1 MKFRIALVLLIIAAL
16 TRLLPHPYNFTP
28 IGAIGLFGAAHF
40 ERRWLALAVPF
51 AALFL
56 TDLFINNVVYAAIYP
71 SFTWITSWWIYAAF
85 AAVMATGWVL
95 LREKTSLGRIVG
107 ASLTASLLFFLIT
120 NASTWVETT
129 IYPKTFA
136 GLMTCYAA
144 GLPFFGNTVM
154 GDLFFSGVLFGGYAW
169 AMRRQ
174 DTTARVNA

>member
-56 TDLFINNVVYAAIYP
+56 TDLFINNVVYSGIYP

-85 AAVMATGWVL
+85 AAVIATGWIL
-95 LREKTSLGRIVG
+95 LRGKTTPGRIVG
-107 ASLTASLLFFLIT
+107 ASLTASVFFFLIT

-136 GLMTCYAA
+136 GLLTCYAA

-174 DTTARVNA
+174 DKAARVRA